1 MQKLNVVPR
10 GVRCNL
16 THWFFVQMISSL
28 IVLQLFRHAVQKY
41 TSGSKKLEAK
51 MTPPHNF
58 SQQSDSESQCYKVYK
73 PHIFL
78 CLYLWIDS
86 LVWREVM
93 CVVLC
98 SHTHIPLSHHCD
110 MRTAAVEGWDLEA
123 QLSLKY

>member
-16 THWFFVQMISSL
+16 THWFLVQMISSL

-58 SQQSDSESQCYKVYK
+58 SQQSDSESQCYKVHK
-73 PHIFL
+73 PQCASKGLGGMCCGYLDCLHAKLHYSGYSQIMCFL
-78 CLYLWIDS
+78 GAMD
-86 LVWREVM
+86 
-93 CVVLC
+93 
-98 SHTHIPLSHHCD
+98 
-110 MRTAAVEGWDLEA
+110 G
-123 QLSLKY
+123 Q